1 MKRSARGL
9 ALACAVAAVTGCA
22 SSPAQHTVS
31 QSTSASTAD
40 RSTTA
45 IAPDA
50 CPRTAGGRK
59 AKGVAIALG
68 DGPAYPVLGMPM
80 APPAALGVVN
90 LADDVRRGGLY
101 LHKTLWAISPLA
113 RAEITVRATSL
124 SSSAAVGFFN
134 GPDPNTATALRAAV
148 QPALGLPRSSGRW
161 AYTVTSTVLPGP
173 GCYAFD
179 LSGPDLRQRIVFRAI
194 LRSRHGVVAKR
205 VTRRTTNASQRR
217 FTSTELETALLTNP
231 NDEATSA
238 ACVTATVEDRA
249 RHTFGRTRAQLF
261 VCTIRLMRARARAEA
276 FDVQVL
282 HNGCFIAERIR
293 RGQADYGCIR
303 P

>member
-1 MKRSARGL
+1 MKRPVRGL
-9 ALACAVAAVTGCA
+9 ALTCAVAALTGCS
-22 SSPAQHTVS
+22 SSPPRSPSKATSTSTVS
-31 QSTSASTAD
+31 ASKA
-40 RSTTA
+40 A
-45 IAPDA
+45 GA
-50 CPRTAGGRK
+50 CPRTAGGLK

-68 DGPAYPVLGMPM
+68 DGPAYPVLGMAV

-90 LADDVRRGGLY
+90 LDDDVRRGSLY

-113 RAEITVRATSL
+113 RREITVRATSL
-124 SSSAAVGFFN
+124 SSRAAVGFFN

-148 QPALGLPRSSGRW
+148 QPALRLPRSSGRW

-179 LSGPDLRQRIVFRAI
+179 LSGAHVKQRIVFRTI
-194 LRSRHGVVAKR
+194 LRSQGGVIAKPA
-205 VTRRTTNASQRR
+205 TRRTKNPSRRR

-238 ACVTATVEDRA
+238 ACAATVEDRA
-249 RHTFGRTRAQLF
+249 RRTFGRTRAQLF
-261 VCTIRLMRARARAEA
+261 VCTIRLMRARAPAEA

-293 RGQADYGCIR
+293 GGQADYGCIR

>member
-1 MKRSARGL
+1 MTRPVRGL
-9 ALACAVAAVTGCA
+9 ALTCAVAALTGCG
-22 SSPAQHTVS
+22 SSPPSSPSQTASPSTVS
-31 QSTSASTAD
+31 
-40 RSTTA
+40 RSKA
-45 IAPDA
+45 AGA

-68 DGPAYPVLGMPM
+68 DGPAYPVLGMTV

-90 LADDVRRGGLY
+90 LDDDVRRGSLY

-113 RAEITVRATSL
+113 RGEITVRATSL

-148 QPALGLPRSSGRW
+148 QPALRLPRSSGRW

-173 GCYAFD
+173 GCYVFD
-179 LSGPDLRQRIVFRAI
+179 LSGPHVKQRIVFRTI
-194 LRSRHGVVAKR
+194 LRSEHGVIAKR
-205 VTRRTTNASQRR
+205 ATRRTTNASQRR
-217 FTSTELETALLTNP
+217 FTSTELKTALLTNP

-238 ACVTATVEDRA
+238 VCATATVEDRA

-261 VCTIRLMRARARAEA
+261 VCTIRLM
-276 FDVQVL
+276 
-282 HNGCFIAERIR
+282 
-293 RGQADYGCIR
+293 
-303 P
+303 